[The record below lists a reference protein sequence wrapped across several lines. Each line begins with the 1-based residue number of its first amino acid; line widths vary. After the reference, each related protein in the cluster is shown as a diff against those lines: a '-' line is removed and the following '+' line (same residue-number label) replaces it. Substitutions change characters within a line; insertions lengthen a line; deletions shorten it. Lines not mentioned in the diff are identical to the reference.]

1 MTATCLD
8 LFCGAGGSSEG
19 ARRAGLTISLAANHW
34 QTAIDVH
41 QLNHPDTAHDCA
53 DISQVDPRRYPR
65 TNILIA
71 SPECTNHSQARG
83 VSRKRQDASLW
94 DAPDPMAERS
104 RATMWDVVRFAE
116 QMDYDAIIVENV
128 VEAVKWVLWPAW
140 LTAMTVGLG
149 YQYRILSHNAMHH
162 GVAQSRD
169 RIFVVLWKPGLN
181 PNLELELDAWCPRCE
196 QQRVVRQSWKNGRS
210 VGRYRQQWVWSCT
223 TCGTVCEPDT
233 EPAASII
240 DWSLP
245 TPRIGD
251 RERPLA
257 PATRTRI
264 AAGLAR
270 YGWLTPVTTSGAGNT
285 HERTPGNR
293 ARPVS
298 EPVAVQQTTLSSALA
313 TPPGFQMQV
322 AHGKTSP
329 ARFREFDKPAY
340 TATGS
345 IGEGLVLTNRIHAT
359 PKPVDDPLTTVVA
372 GGNHHALVVRSNG
385 FVGSGDMGRF
395 SSTPDRPLPTVVT
408 SQRPALIMR
417 NNPGGAEMVT
427 PVEEPV
433 RTLTS
438 KGHQS
443 LLVPYYSNGVAT
455 LVSEPSPTLRTK
467 DTVALVD
474 PDEAVD
480 DCGFR
485 MFEPY
490 EVAAAQGFPVGY
502 IPRDLTKVAQVKL
515 AGNAVPPAMM
525 FWIAGRVLQALEAA
539 AA

>member
-1 MTATCLD
+1 
-8 LFCGAGGSSEG
+8 
-19 ARRAGLTISLAANHW
+19 
-34 QTAIDVH
+34 
-41 QLNHPDTAHDCA
+41 
-53 DISQVDPRRYPR
+53 
-65 TNILIA
+65 
-71 SPECTNHSQARG
+71 
-83 VSRKRQDASLW
+83 
-94 DAPDPMAERS
+94 
-104 RATMWDVVRFAE
+104 
-116 QMDYDAIIVENV
+116 
-128 VEAVKWVLWPAW
+128 
-140 LTAMTVGLG
+140 MTVGLG
-149 YQYRILSHNAMHH
+149 YRHRILSHNAMHH
-162 GVAQSRD
+162 GIAQSRD
-169 RIFVVLWKPGLN
+169 RIFVVFWRPGLN
-181 PNLELELDAWCPRCE
+181 PDLELELDAWCPRCADA
-196 QQRVVRQSWKNGRS
+196 RIVRQSWKNGRS

-223 TCGTVCEPDT
+223 SCGAVCEPST

-257 PATRTRI
+257 DATRSRI

-270 YGWLTPVTTSGAGNT
+270 YGWLTAVTTSGAGNT

-313 TPPGFQMQV
+313 TPPGFQVQV
-322 AHGKTSP
+322 AHGKDSP
-329 ARFREFDKPAY
+329 SRTRRFDEPAFG
-340 TATGS
+340 AS
-345 IGEGLVLTNRIHAT
+345 ASDVQGLVLTNRIHAT
-359 PKPVDDPLTTVVA
+359 PKPVEVPMTTVVA
-372 GGNHHALVVRSNG
+372 GGNHHALIVRSNG

-395 SSTPDRPLPTVVT
+395 SSTPERPLPTVVT

-427 PVEEPV
+427 PVSEPV
-433 RTLTS
+433 RTLTT

-443 LLVPYYSNGVAT
+443 LLVPYYSNGQA
-455 LVSEPSPTLRTK
+455 SSSDEPAPTMRTK

-502 IPRDLTKVAQVKL
+502 IPRDLTKAVQVKL

-525 FWIAGRVLQALEAA
+525 TWIAGRLLQALEAA